1 MKKSMMILLCLPL
14 LVKAQSFTDKIT
26 REIKFERTSESNTL
40 ILANINGSMKVQGY
54 DGDKILIEAERTIK
68 AKTDARLEQG
78 KKEMQLQQIDRV
90 DTLIVYVSGGCNR
103 FGNYRTN
110 RRHNNH
116 GWSYNWDCNNGDC
129 NPPYDYTFNFT
140 VRVPSGINVEV
151 STVNDGNVTIEN
163 VKGKVKAENVNGAI
177 HLSSLAGQTYA
188 STING
193 NVDVEYSRNPN
204 QDSRYYSLNGDINAL
219 FVKGLAANMSFKSF
233 NGDLYTNVQNL
244 EGMPAVI
251 EKKQDKE
258 GMNLKIGGNRFK
270 VGTGGALLDFE
281 TFNGDVIVKEKN
293 N

>member
-1 MKKSMMILLCLPL
+1 MKKYLIILLCLP
-14 LVKAQSFTDKIT
+14 VWVNAQSFSDKIT
-26 REIKFERTSESNTL
+26 RELKFEKVSASNTL

-54 DGDKILIEAERTIK
+54 DGDKILIEAERTIR
-68 AKTDARLEQG
+68 AKTEARLEQG

-90 DTLIVYVSGGCNR
+90 DTLIVYVGGGCNH
-103 FGNYRTN
+103 FGYRTN
-110 RRHNNH
+110 RRHNN
-116 GWSYNWDCNNGDC
+116 GWSYHWDCDNGDC

-140 VRVPSGINVEV
+140 VKVPDGINVEV
-151 STVNDGNVTIEN
+151 STVNNGNVSVEN
-163 VKGKVKAENVNGAI
+163 VKGKVKADNVNGAI
-177 HLSSLAGQTYA
+177 RLSSLAGQTYA

-193 NVDVEYSRNPN
+193 NVDVEYSKNPN

-244 EGMPAVI
+244 EGLPAII
-251 EKKQDKE
+251 EKKRDKE
-258 GMNLKIGGNRFK
+258 GTNLKIGGNRFK
-270 VGTGGALLDFE
+270 VGNGGALLDFE

>member
-1 MKKSMMILLCLPL
+1 MKKTVVILLCLPL
-14 LVKAQSFTDKIT
+14 LANAQSFSDKIT
-26 REIKFERTSESNTL
+26 RELKFEKAGTSNTF
-40 ILANINGSMKVQGY
+40 ILANLNGSVKVQGY

-90 DTLIVYVSGGCNR
+90 DTLIVYVGGGCSH
-103 FGNYRTN
+103 FGYRTN
-110 RRHNNH
+110 RRHNN
-116 GWSYNWDCNNGDC
+116 GWSYHWDCDNGDC
-129 NPPYDYTFNFT
+129 NPPYDYKFNFT
-140 VRVPSGINVEV
+140 VKVPNGINIEV
-151 STVNDGNVTIEN
+151 STVNDGNVTVEN

-177 HLSSLAGQTYA
+177 RLSALAGQTYA

-193 NVDVEYSRNPN
+193 DVDVEYSKNPN

-244 EGMPAVI
+244 QGLPAII

-258 GMNLKIGGNRFK
+258 GVNLKIAGNRFK
-270 VGTGGALLDFE
+270 VGNGGAMLDFE

>member
-1 MKKSMMILLCLPL
+1 MKWPLRRSTRHDSPGPYDLKIKINMKKSLVILLCLPIWGN
-14 LVKAQSFTDKIT
+14 AQSFSDKIT
-26 REIKFERTSESNTL
+26 RELKFEKVSTSNTL

-90 DTLIVYVSGGCNR
+90 DTLIVYVGGGCNR
-103 FGNYRTN
+103 FGYRTN
-110 RRHNNH
+110 RRHN

-140 VRVPSGINVEV
+140 VKVPSGINVEV
-151 STVNDGNVTIEN
+151 STVNNGNVTVEN

-177 HLSSLAGQTYA
+177 HLSALAGQTYA

-193 NVDVEYSRNPN
+193 DVDVEYSKNPN

-244 EGMPAVI
+244 QSMP
-251 EKKQDKE
+251 
-258 GMNLKIGGNRFK
+258 
-270 VGTGGALLDFE
+270 
-281 TFNGDVIVKEKN
+281 
-293 N
+293 

>member
-1 MKKSMMILLCLPL
+1 MKKSLIILLCLPL
-14 LVKAQSFTDKIT
+14 LVNAQSFSDKIT
-26 REIKFERTSESNTL
+26 RELKFEKVGASNTL

-54 DGDKILIEAERTIK
+54 EGDKILIEAERTIK
-68 AKTDARLEQG
+68 AKTEARLEQG

-90 DTLIVYVSGGCNR
+90 DTLIVYVSGGCNQ
-103 FGNYRTN
+103 FGYRKN
-110 RRHNNH
+110 RKHANDR
-116 GWSYNWDCNNGDC
+116 WSYQWDCNNGDC

-140 VRVPSGINVEV
+140 VKVPSGINVEV

-163 VKGKVKAENVNGAI
+163 VKGRVKAENVNGAI
-177 HLSSLAGQTYA
+177 HLSALAGQTYA

-193 NVDVEYSRNPN
+193 DVDVEYTRNPN
-204 QDSRYYSLNGDINAL
+204 QDSRYYTLNGDINAL

-233 NGDLYTNVQNL
+233 NGDLYTNVPNL

-251 EKKQDKE
+251 EKKEGKE
-258 GMNLKIGGNRFK
+258 GTNLKIGGNRFK
-270 VGTGGALLDFE
+270 VGNGGALLDFE